1 MAVNFV
7 IMAGGVGSRLY
18 PLSTPEKP
26 KQFLDLLGCGR
37 SLLQLTCERF
47 AALDPDARIW
57 IVTGAQY
64 IPIVRGQLPN
74 LPPEQILAEPCP
86 RNTAPCIEYVCRKI
100 EALYGPGEKVV
111 VSPSDAYIPDVQG
124 FCATIRTAL
133 DNCPGRIVTV
143 GIHPTWP
150 SPQYGYI
157 QLGQSAVNATPHA
170 LQSNGPAEDGLDS
183 ARQEAPSGAIFKVDA
198 FKEKPSTEVASR
210 YLAEGGYCWNAGI
223 FVFETGTMLAQIR
236 SFAPEISARFDAVP
250 FGTDT
255 EAAAVEENF
264 PLCPKISIDYAVME
278 KSPLVFCVP
287 SDWPWDDLGSFE
299 AIEKITGV
307 NPLS

>member
-1 MAVNFV
+1 MALNIV

-26 KQFLDLLGCGR
+26 KQFLDLLNCGR

-47 AALDPDARIW
+47 AALEASARIW

-64 IPIVRGQLPN
+64 IPLVREQLPD
-74 LPPEQILAEPCP
+74 LPACQILAEPCS

-100 EALYGPGEKVV
+100 EALHGAGEKVV
-111 VSPSDAYIPDVQG
+111 VSPSDAYIPDVQE

-133 DNCPGRIVTV
+133 DGCEGRIVTV

-157 QLGQSAVNATPHA
+157 HLGAAAGGIH
-170 LQSNGPAEDGLDS
+170 
-183 ARQEAPSGAIFKVDA
+183 KVEA
-198 FKEKPSTEVASR
+198 FKEKPSTEVAER
-210 YLAEGGYCWNAGI
+210 YLAAGGYYWNAGI
-223 FVFETGTMLAQIR
+223 FVFEAGTMLDQIR
-236 SFAPEISARFDAVP
+236 TFAPEISARFDSVP
-250 FGTDT
+250 FGTPG
-255 EAAAVEENF
+255 EAAAVKANF

-307 NPLS
+307 NPLKQS